1 MSNQIKI
8 REIRSKSIALYRQGN
23 FKECEKLLIE
33 GLDKYPKN
41 VDLLINLAV
50 VLRELLKVEKAK
62 EILKEALNID
72 IDNPIAHNNIANIY
86 VSEGKSKKAIT
97 HYKKSLEINPKD
109 ESTIRNLGRLYQ
121 SIANYDE
128 AIQTYKLSEENNYV
142 GRILECLF
150 FQKSYKLFWDFLYEN
165 KSQHKT
171 DIKAAAIS
179 AYAANQLDHEDPYPF
194 CPNPLDY
201 IYKTSINFFD
211 QDNLDTFLKLKE
223 HIKKNKDF
231 RRQELLNNGLQTGG
245 NFFSQD
251 LPFITQAKDMTEKMT
266 LDYYKKFHNSSYD
279 LITRWPEKSQLYAW
293 AISMMKNGN
302 LNLHNHT
309 TGWLS
314 GSFYISMPKQ
324 NTENEGAIVF
334 SIRGMDYPVLDESK
348 ISDKIF
354 NIRPGDI
361 IMFPSSLFH
370 GTVPFSSEENRVSF
384 AFDKRPE
391 WNIDDFKSH
400 Y

>member
-1 MSNQIKI
+1 MSNKVKIK
-8 REIRSKSIALYRQGN
+8 EIRSKSIALYRQGN

-33 GLDKYPKN
+33 WLDKYPEN

-62 EILKEALNID
+62 EVLKEVLNLD

-109 ESTIRNLGRLYQ
+109 ESTIRNLGSLYQ
-121 SIANYDE
+121 SIESYDK
-128 AIQTYKLSEENNYV
+128 AIQTYKLSEENNFI

-165 KSQHKT
+165 KSQYKT

-223 HIKKNKDF
+223 HIKKVKILDAK
-231 RRQELLNNGLQTGG
+231 
-245 NFFSQD
+245 NF
-251 LPFITQAKDMTEKMT
+251 
-266 LDYYKKFHNSSYD
+266 
-279 LITRWPEKSQLYAW
+279 LITDYKLEVIFFKRF
-293 AISMMKNGN
+293 
-302 LNLHNHT
+302 T
-309 TGWLS
+309 
-314 GSFYISMPKQ
+314 FY
-324 NTENEGAIVF
+324 
-334 SIRGMDYPVLDESK
+334 Y
-348 ISDKIF
+348 
-354 NIRPGDI
+354 
-361 IMFPSSLFH
+361 SS
-370 GTVPFSSEENRVSF
+370 
-384 AFDKRPE
+384 
-391 WNIDDFKSH
+391 
-400 Y
+400 